1 MAANP
6 ADAGASGIAASA
18 AGVGTGGPEYPMDDV
33 RSIFTILGMIINRR
47 DGMINAH
54 NLTSMD
60 DFDYIR
66 VDDAKSFFKVWN

>member
-6 ADAGASGIAASA
+6 EAAGLEGIAVEVA
-18 AGVGTGGPEYPMDDV
+18 AAGTGGKSDPLDDV
-33 RSIFTILGMIINRR
+33 RSIFNTLRMTITQC

-54 NLTSMD
+54 NLRGMD

-66 VDDAKSFFKVWN
+66 VDDAG